1 MLYGKAAV
9 SLNSVNGGFVRIS
22 AAQACQTNDRFG
34 AACRT
39 WGVVRRR
46 TGPSPLYRFSG
57 MPRMTAFEF
66 LGQFLWQ
73 NSFEQLS
80 GILIH
85 HEHVAVPAPVHRRI
99 NVTAIFAIGRNSSP
113 CQTAFLP
120 LRIHV

>member
-1 MLYGKAAV
+1 MWCRSIAIIAQGLRMLMSSFIPDLNIALGAILPDQNRRMSAV
-9 SLNSVNGGFVRIS
+9 
-22 AAQACQTNDRFG
+22 
-34 AACRT
+34 
-39 WGVVRRR
+39 
-46 TGPSPLYRFSG
+46 SPLYRFSG